1 MIILARH
8 WPLIAVLA
16 VLLAVV
22 AALCGVSLSQNGGQ
36 LVYALDDAYI
46 HMAMARSLV
55 EHGVWGVTRHE
66 FSSSSSSLLWTLLL
80 AGAYGLFGPSEIAP
94 LVLNCMAAAGV
105 IGLFYWILRRRIPD
119 RPVAVGAILLV
130 VLFITP
136 LAPLV
141 FAGMEHTLHVLIS
154 VAFLYAA
161 AVMLT
166 RDTQPA
172 AQPKDDWAG
181 RLVLLLAP
189 LVTMIR
195 YEGMFLVATV
205 CLLMAMR
212 RRLVQAVLVGSL
224 AALPIAIYGLIS
236 VGHGWYFFPNSIIL
250 KGQTSDLLSVAGAA
264 RFLLSGPEDT
274 TLKIPRV
281 LCAAGLGAVVYLFR
295 LNRGKGTWRLHSVMI
310 LLFAATALLHIQFA
324 KVGWFYRY
332 EAYLVAM
339 FILVVSLSAIE
350 DLANRRVELG
360 WDLAR
365 RHKVVSVV
373 VCLGTLVV
381 LGRAASALKQT
392 PEAMNDRYLEHVLVA
407 QFVRDHYND
416 SVIVVNDIGAVA
428 WYTDA
433 RMLDMFGLA
442 SREPVAF
449 RRRPGGYTAQDVRDW
464 AAGHGARIAIL
475 QVMWAEVAPRIPK
488 EWIEV
493 GEWHLPRNVVFGD
506 TRIGFFAVDP
516 AARSTLAADLSRFR
530 AMVPPQVRQ
539 TGPYTRQLARSD

>member
-1 MIILARH
+1 MRILARH
-8 WPLIAVLA
+8 WPLAAALA
-16 VLLAVV
+16 ALMALV
-22 AALCGVSLSQNGGQ
+22 AALYVVSLSQNGGR

-46 HMAMARSLV
+46 HMGVARNLV
-55 EHGVWGVTRHE
+55 EHGVWGVTRYE

-80 AGAYGLFGPSEIAP
+80 AGVYGLFGASEVAP
-94 LVLNCMAAAGV
+94 LVLNCLAAAGV
-105 IGLFYWILRRRIPD
+105 IGLFYWILRRHIPD
-119 RPVAVGAILLV
+119 RPLAISAILLV
-130 VLFITP
+130 VLFVTP

-141 FAGMEHTLHVLIS
+141 FAGMEHSLQVLIS

-161 AVMLT
+161 AVMLSQ
-166 RDTQPA
+166 DNQEA
-172 AQPKDDWAG
+172 ASTADAWAA
-181 RLVLLLAP
+181 RFVLLLAP

-205 CLLMAMR
+205 CLLMTLR
-212 RRLVQAVLVGSL
+212 RMFAQVALVASL
-224 AALPIAIYGLIS
+224 AALPIAIYGVVSIA
-236 VGHGWYFFPNSIIL
+236 HGWYFFPNSIIL
-250 KGQTSDLLSVAGAA
+250 KGQTADLFSLGGAL

-281 LCAAGLGAVVYLFR
+281 FCLLGLGAVVYLLR
-295 LNRGKGTWRLHSVMI
+295 SSRAGGMWRLHTVMI
-310 LLFAATALLHIQFA
+310 VVFATTALLHIQFA

-339 FILVVSLSAIE
+339 FILVVSLSVID
-350 DLANRRVELG
+350 DLTKRRVQLS
-360 WDLAR
+360 WDLPR

-373 VCLGTLVV
+373 VCLGTLAV
-381 LGRAASALKQT
+381 LGRAASAVKQT

-442 SREPVAF
+442 SREPIAF
-449 RRRPGGYTAQDVRDW
+449 RRQRGGYTAQDVRDW
-464 AAGHGARIAIL
+464 AVARGARVAIL

-516 AARSTLAADLSRFR
+516 AARATLAADLSSFR
-530 AMVPPQVRQ
+530 SMVPPQVRQ
-539 TGPYTRQLARSD
+539 SGPYTRELARSD